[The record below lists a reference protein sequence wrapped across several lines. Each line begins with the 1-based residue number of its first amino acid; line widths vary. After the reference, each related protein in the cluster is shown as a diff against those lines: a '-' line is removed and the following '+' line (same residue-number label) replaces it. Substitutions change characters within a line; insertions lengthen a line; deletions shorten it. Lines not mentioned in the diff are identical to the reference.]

1 MAYQACIM
9 NLRWIIWWWTKGLP
23 FITVPGEGV
32 EMIAKMVL
40 RTIYTCFLFSQKL
53 NNASEKKCYPFKV
66 NLVNEVSDGN

>member
-40 RTIYTCFLFSQKL
+40 RTIPVFYFLKS
-53 NNASEKKCYPFKV
+53 
-66 NLVNEVSDGN
+66 